1 MSRVKYKKTCADCE
15 GREVK
20 QEDIVKGFEYEDGKY
35 VIFEESDFE
44 KIKSKKDKNITIEKF
59 VNLSEVDPLYFDK
72 PYYVAPTGAEKA
84 FAVLLT
90 AMEQEGKAAIAKTVL
105 GTKETLI
112 LIRAKDGQML
122 LNTLFFEEEVTK
134 NPAKEITEKGNA
146 AELKMAKAIIE
157 GMTGEFNPEEYKDE
171 YRQKV
176 QEAMGD
182 KFRIS
187 LAAKKNPVQFVA
199 YDILYFDGKD
209 LTDKPLMERKAA
221 LSKAVTEGHNL
232 SVSRWIEKNGVAF
245 FELAKKENLEG
256 IVAKKKDGLY
266 HIGKR
271 TSEWIKIKVMQDED
285 LLVLG
290 YQPDEDGKVKDLILG
305 YYDESGVLQCR
316 GKVYLGVSKA
326 EQNIIADF
334 AKKNTVAK
342 PWFDKYKNVVW
353 LKPQLMGTAHFMHET
368 ESGGMRQPV
377 WKGLRDDI

>member
-1 MSRVKYKKTCADCE
+1 MADLFDE
-15 GREVK
+15 
-20 QEDIVKGFEYEDGKY
+20 
-35 VIFEESDFE
+35 
-44 KIKSKKDKNITIEKF
+44 KNI
-59 VNLSEVDPLYFDK
+59 SP
-72 PYYVAPTGAEKA
+72 
-84 FAVLLT
+84 
-90 AMEQEGKAAIAKTVL
+90 
-105 GTKETLI
+105 
-112 LIRAKDGQML
+112 ML
-122 LNTLFFEEEVTK
+122 LNEV
-134 NPAKEITEKGNA
+134 KEPFDDDDYIY
-146 AELKMAKAIIE
+146 ELKLDGIRCVAYVEPKSVTLQNKRFKDLTDIYPELSDMCKCVKKRVILDGELVVLTE
-157 GMTGEFNPEEYKDE
+157 GKPDFYAL
-171 YRQKV
+171 QKRSL
-176 QEAMGD
+176 MGD

-209 LTDKPLMERKAA
+209 LTDKPLMERKEI

-245 FELAKKENLEG
+245 FELAKKESLEG

-290 YQPDEDGKVKDLILG
+290 YQPDKDGKVKDLILG
-305 YYDESGVLQCR
+305 YYDERGVLQCR

-334 AKKNTVAK
+334 AKKNTVK
-342 PWFDKYKNVVW
+342 RPWFDKYKNVVW
-353 LKPQLMGTAHFMHET
+353 LKPQLVGTAHFMHET

-377 WKGLRDDI
+377 WKGLNDNL